1 MNPITY
7 FKEKQ
12 KEKERLARR
21 KAERERNRA
30 EKELNEKHNA
40 TEKKLRS
47 SLETAEAKFIGAM
60 DSEDHVSAKQ
70 HATEMKSCE
79 NNLKKNDALKRQA
92 ERAKRLF
99 ETNALAAETLQELE
113 KMTGLM
119 KTIAGGRISVADL
132 DKLRDSLEQ
141 NTEDF
146 EMYAKESEEIIADLA
161 SIPNEDEVTD
171 EELKAMKERYNASKA
186 ARAGSIKAPEDTDA
200 DKEIDDLLSAL
211 GGNAGSA

>member
-7 FKEKQ
+7 LKEKQ
-12 KEKERLARR
+12 KEKERLERR

-30 EKELNEKHNA
+30 EKDLNEKHNA

-47 SLETAEAKFIGAM
+47 SLDKAETKFIEAM

-99 ETNALAAETLQELE
+99 ETNALAAETLQDLE

-119 KTIAGGRISVADL
+119 KTIAGGRISVTDL

-161 SIPNEDEVTD
+161 SIPNEDEVTE
-171 EELKAMKERYNASKA
+171 EELKAMEERYKASKA
-186 ARAGSIKAPEDTDA
+186 AKEGSIKEPEGG
-200 DKEIDDLLSAL
+200 DKEIADMLNSL
-211 GGNAGSA
+211 GGNA